1 MLVRRMLVVK
11 CFVQYSSLKDNFKE
25 VEDKMS
31 RVGKKP
37 VAIPSGVTVTV
48 NSGEI
53 AVKGGKGE
61 LKAKLAPEVTVEV
74 AGSNV
79 IVLPVN
85 KEDKRSRAMW
95 GTTRNQV
102 NNMVEGVSK
111 GFTMELEIQGVGF
124 RAAVDKNYLTLALGF
139 SHEIKFAI
147 PEGIAIACPKP
158 TEIVITGYDK
168 KLVGQVAAEI
178 RSLRKPEPY
187 KGKGVRRKGEYVR
200 KKEGKKK

>member
-1 MLVRRMLVVK
+1 
-11 CFVQYSSLKDNFKE
+11 
-25 VEDKMS
+25 MS
-31 RVGKKP
+31 RVGKQP

-48 NSGEI
+48 ASGEV

-61 LKAKLAPEVTVEV
+61 LKTKLSPEVTVEV
-74 AGSNV
+74 ADGRV

-111 GFTMELEIQGVGF
+111 GFSVKLEIQGVGF
-124 RAAVDKNYLTLALGF
+124 RAAADKNYLTLSLGF

-147 PEGIAIACPKP
+147 PTGIAIACPKP
-158 TEIVITGYDK
+158 TEIIVSGFDK
-168 KLVGQVAAEI
+168 RLVGQVAAEI

-187 KGKGVRRKGEYVR
+187 KGKGVRYEGEYVR
-200 KKEGKKK
+200 QKEGKKK